1 MHPMNELGLRERKKQ
16 RMYTATAQAAVKLV
30 AERGMQAVRVEDICE
45 RAEISRST
53 FFRYFDSKESC
64 FVIGLH
70 YGRLDAVLAAL
81 EARPAHEDAF
91 AALCNAFVD
100 ITANWRRYREMT
112 RLEARIRAET
122 RTARAHADAELVSW
136 ENTLAAALE
145 PRCAGIAPDSRSL
158 APRLVAG
165 IVLCAVRLATER
177 WLDEGA
183 TRSPAEKY
191 TEAFTALRA
200 VIDNS
205 R

>member
-1 MHPMNELGLRERKKQ
+1 MSEAGGSLRERKKQ
-16 RMYTATAQAAVKLV
+16 RVYTATAQAAVKLV

-64 FVIGLH
+64 FITGLH

-81 EARPAHEDAF
+81 DARPAQEDAF
-91 AALCNAFVD
+91 TALCNAFFD
-100 ITANWRRYREMT
+100 ITANWRRYREVT

-136 ENTLAAALE
+136 ENALATALE
-145 PRCAGIAPDSRSL
+145 ARCAGIAPDARPL

-165 IVLCAVRLATER
+165 VVLCAVRLATER
-177 WLDEGA
+177 WLEEGA
-183 TRSPAEKY
+183 ARSPAEKY
-191 TEAFTALRA
+191 AEAFAA
-200 VIDNS
+200 VRTVIENS

>member
-1 MHPMNELGLRERKKQ
+1 
-16 RMYTATAQAAVKLV
+16 MYTATAQAAVRLV

-64 FVIGLH
+64 FIIGLH

-81 EARPAHEDAF
+81 DARPPQEDAF
-91 AALCNAFVD
+91 TALCNAFLD
-100 ITANWRRYREMT
+100 ITGNWRRYREMT
-112 RLEARIRAET
+112 QLEARIRAET
-122 RTARAHADAELVSW
+122 RTVRAHADAEQVSW
-136 ENTLAAALE
+136 ENTLATALE
-145 PRCAGIAPDSRSL
+145 ARCAGTGPL

-177 WLDEGA
+177 WLEEGA

-191 TEAFTALRA
+191 TEAFTAVRT
-200 VIDNS
+200 VIEKS